1 MIRVLLA
8 EDVRILRE
16 ALAELLGFEDD
27 ITVVASVER
36 GDDVVP
42 AALRHSP
49 DVAVVDIGMPGLDGL
64 DAASRLRTQ
73 LPSCRV
79 LVLTGVG
86 RPASLRRAVKADVAG
101 FVLKDSRPG
110 DVLAAIRT
118 VAAGGRVI
126 DPQLAYAAIDMPA
139 SPLTERETDVLRL
152 TAAGATPR
160 EVAARLHL
168 SYGTVRNYLAS
179 AVTKLDARSRVDA
192 IRIAAEAGWV

>member
-8 EDVRILRE
+8 EDVRVLRE

-27 ITVVASVER
+27 IEVVAAVER
-36 GDDVVP
+36 GDEVVA
-42 AALRHSP
+42 AALRHRP
-49 DVAVVDIGMPGLDGL
+49 DVAVVDIEMPGLDGI
-64 DAASRLRTQ
+64 DAALRLLRELPTCRT
-73 LPSCRV
+73 

-86 RPASLRRAVKADVAG
+86 RPANLRRAVQAQVAG
-101 FVLKDSRPG
+101 FMLKDSGPREVV
-110 DVLAAIRT
+110 DAIRV

-126 DPQLAYAAIDMPA
+126 DPQLAYATLGSSG

-160 EVAARLHL
+160 EVAAKLFL
-168 SYGTVRNYLAS
+168 TYGTVRNYLAS
-179 AVTKLDARSRVDA
+179 AVTKLDARNRVDA